1 MVLLSRGVAV
11 NESDKSMKLILLG
24 PPGAGKGTQ
33 AKMLVEYFGVPQIS
47 TGDIL
52 RGAVKESS
60 PMGIKAKSF
69 MDAGALVPD
78 EVVVG
83 IVEERLRKPDCVDG
97 FILDGFP
104 RTLPQADALTEMLS
118 ALKKDIDAV
127 VSLEVDIETLVV
139 RLAGRR
145 ACSECG
151 AGYHLTYEPPAKQG
165 VCDKCGG
172 DLIQREDD
180 KEGTIRHRMSVYH
193 EQTAPLVEY
202 YQRAGILSSVDGM
215 LSIDDV
221 GTAILT
227 LLRNVV

>member
-1 MVLLSRGVAV
+1 
-11 NESDKSMKLILLG
+11 MKLILLG

-33 AKMLVEYFGVPQIS
+33 AKMLVEQFGVPQIS

-60 PMGIKAKSF
+60 PMGVKAKSF

-83 IVEERLRKPDCVDG
+83 IVEERLRKPDCTAG

-104 RTLPQADALTEMLS
+104 RTLPQADALTKMLS

-127 VSLEVDIETLVV
+127 VSLEVNIEALVV

-145 ACSECG
+145 SCSECG
-151 AGYHLTYEPPAKQG
+151 AGYHLTYEPPAKHG
-165 VCDKCGG
+165 VCDVCDGE
-172 DLIQREDD
+172 LIQRDDD
-180 KEGTIRHRMSVYH
+180 KEGTIRNRMSIYH

-202 YQRAGILSSVDGM
+202 YRQAGVLFSVDGM
-215 LSIDDV
+215 LPIEDV
-221 GTAILT
+221 GTAILS
-227 LLRNVV
+227 LLKDVT

>member
-1 MVLLSRGVAV
+1 
-11 NESDKSMKLILLG
+11 MKLILLG

-33 AKMLVEYFGVPQIS
+33 AKMLVEQFGVPQIS

-60 PMGIKAKSF
+60 PMGVKAKSF
-69 MDAGALVPD
+69 MDTGALVPD

-83 IVEERLRKPDCVDG
+83 IVEERLRKPDCTAG

-104 RTLPQADALTEMLS
+104 RTLPQADALTKMLS

-127 VSLEVDIETLVV
+127 VSLEVNIEALVV

-145 ACSECG
+145 SCSECG
-151 AGYHLTYEPPAKQG
+151 AGYHLTYEPPAKHG
-165 VCDKCGG
+165 VCDVCDGE
-172 DLIQREDD
+172 LIQRDDD
-180 KEGTIRHRMSVYH
+180 KEGTIRNRMSIYH

-202 YQRAGILSSVDGM
+202 YRQAGVLFSVDGM
-215 LSIDDV
+215 LPIEDV
-221 GTAILT
+221 GTAILS
-227 LLRNVV
+227 LLKDVT

>member
-1 MVLLSRGVAV
+1 
-11 NESDKSMKLILLG
+11 MKLILLG

-33 AKMLVEYFGVPQIS
+33 AKMLVEQFGVPQIS

-60 PMGIKAKSF
+60 PMGVKAKSF

-83 IVEERLRKPDCVDG
+83 IVEERLRKPDCTAG

-104 RTLPQADALTEMLS
+104 RTLPQADALTKMLS

-127 VSLEVDIETLVV
+127 VSLEVDIEALVV

-145 ACSECG
+145 SCSECG
-151 AGYHLTYEPPAKQG
+151 AGYHLTYEPPAKHG
-165 VCDKCGG
+165 VCDVCDGE
-172 DLIQREDD
+172 LIQRDDD
-180 KEGTIRHRMSVYH
+180 KEGTIRNRMSIYH

-202 YQRAGILSSVDGM
+202 YRQAGVLFSVDGM
-215 LSIDDV
+215 LPIEDV
-221 GTAILT
+221 GTAILS
-227 LLRNVV
+227 LLKDVT